1 VKLEDVLARMLCG
14 LEDATDGHY
23 EDGDPVRV
31 DCRLEGRQHA
41 EQWSPAMLVTPEGKA
56 LAALIEAAV
65 AWRNAYAERW
75 DGMMGQIDPP
85 DPRIEADATLGLVRA
100 VGEYLRLGDVA

>member
-41 EQWSPAMLVTPEGKA
+41 EQWSPAMLATPEGKA
-56 LAALIEAAV
+56 LAALVEAAV
-65 AWRNAYAERW
+65 GIREEMVGAV
-75 DGMMGQIDPP
+75 
-85 DPRIEADATLGLVRA
+85 PRKVARLRDAVD
-100 VGEYLRLGDVA
+100 EYLRLGDVA